1 MASKRNKPAKAKLV
15 ETLPNI
21 GDAELGE
28 IYVDITHYRIY
39 VRTIVGWKYASL
51 T

>member
-1 MASKRNKPAKAKLV
+1 MASGKTKPAKAKLM
-15 ETLPNI
+15 ETLPAL

-28 IYVDITHYRIY
+28 MFVDITNNRLY
-39 VRTIVGWKYASL
+39 VRIISGWKYASL